1 METNQKVKNNTSS
14 IIFDESYEALGT
26 WRKMICARGPT
37 VSSKVR
43 ASDAYIIT
51 PDNKKLRSSNELLN
65 YLSENPKYWPVI
77 NPSQINFDK
86 IQTGDVKSTKKKIAK
101 FLEEVNKGVDCETV
115 LSSLK
120 AKKSNFKSKTIS
132 CDFENNGVICGMMFA
147 NPMN

>member
-1 METNQKVKNNTSS
+1 METNQKGKNNTNP

-43 ASDAYIIT
+43 ASDAYVIT

-86 IQTGDVKSTKKKIAK
+86 KQTTDAKSTTKKHIS
-101 FLEEVNKGVDCETV
+101 N
-115 LSSLK
+115 LS
-120 AKKSNFKSKTIS
+120 N
-132 CDFENNGVICGMMFA
+132 V
-147 NPMN
+147 